1 MASTEQ
7 GIYQKGRYEKG
18 IKRRGKGGGAYDKV
32 GLQCLTKYNKFELA
46 LVGSVSISFSISLP
60 MFSFS
65 SRKSKVKC
73 LAMLFPSGSS

>member
-1 MASTEQ
+1 MATTERRICPTN
-7 GIYQKGRYEKG
+7 GKEEKEG
-18 IKRRGKGGGAYDKV
+18 EGGGAYDKV
-32 GLQCLTKYNKFELA
+32 GLQCLTKYNRFEFA

-73 LAMLFPSGSS
+73 LAILSPSASS